1 MVACE
6 AVSEAS
12 SQQQPRAETQMDC
25 LMGQDSEREATSMSN
40 KTTGED
46 TLVGCSRPLG
56 GMDCIIEAG
65 DKPVKGGRCCS
76 YEL

>member
-1 MVACE
+1 
-6 AVSEAS
+6 
-12 SQQQPRAETQMDC
+12 
-25 LMGQDSEREATSMSN
+25 MS

-46 TLVGCSRPLG
+46 TSVGCSRPLG

-76 YEL
+76 YIRALEEYIRVAACYETL